1 MKDTKQMAIVNQIN
15 YSGLPEDIQRYIVN
29 FSIPYDRESKLT
41 KDIQTLN
48 SVKDKIGKDVFNIFT
63 TKENLFLDLSNK
75 LEYREIYFLAK
86 KFTILFKTIVTKN
99 IFFDKKIGL
108 SLDNVKE
115 ILLNPTKTL
124 YFTNQ
129 IQIENTNTN
138 INTVN
143 INFNNN
149 DDVLDFIL
157 FFIFGCV
164 KSVVNISFNLSYY
177 NNNCFHVIDKS
188 FYTIIKGLKQ
198 GIKLIKLNIT
208 SIDTEKAIILAQVL
222 KTNTSLEYIDLTQL
236 QPVEPYTRIYEKGA
250 FALAEALQT
259 NKTLKVLIL
268 DGNKIGDAAAYALAE
283 ALKINTTL
291 EKLELKWNNLSKNL
305 IDKININQRISLE
318 YNYAFP

>member
-1 MKDTKQMAIVNQIN
+1 MAIVKQIN
-15 YSGLPEDIQRYIVN
+15 YSDLPDDIQSHIVK

-48 SVKDKIGKDVFNIFT
+48 SLKKKLGKDVLNIFT

-86 KFTILFKTIVTKN
+86 IFTTVFKTSVTKN
-99 IFFDKKIGL
+99 IFFDNKIVFP
-108 SLDNVKE
+108 LDNVKE

-129 IQIENTNTN
+129 FQIENTNSVTF
-138 INTVN
+138 
-143 INFNNN
+143 NFNNN
-149 DDVLDFIL
+149 DYVIDFIL
-157 FFIFGCV
+157 FFIFVCV
-164 KSVVNISFNLSYY
+164 KSVVNISFNLSYSYY

-198 GIKLIKLNIT
+198 GIKLTKLNIT
-208 SIDTEKAIILAQVL
+208 SIDMEKAIILAQVL

-236 QPVEPYTRIYEKGA
+236 QPVEPYTRIDKKGA
-250 FALAEALQT
+250 YAFAEALQT

-268 DGNKIGDAAAYALAE
+268 DGNKIGDAGAYALAK
-283 ALKINTTL
+283 ALKRNTTL
-291 EKLELKWNNLSKNL
+291 EKLELKWNNLGKVL
-305 IDKININQRISLE
+305 IDKIKNDKRISLE